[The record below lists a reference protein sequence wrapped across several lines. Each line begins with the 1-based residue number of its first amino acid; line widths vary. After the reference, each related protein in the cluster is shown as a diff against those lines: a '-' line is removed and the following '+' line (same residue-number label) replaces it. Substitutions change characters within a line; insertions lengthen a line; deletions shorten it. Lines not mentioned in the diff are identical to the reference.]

1 MFFNKYS
8 EKKDGAIRGYDIR
21 SGKVKALAIVIM
33 VICLLIVA
41 ICLFPALWVFFAS
54 FKDIK

>member
-41 ICLFPALWVFFAS
+41 ICLFLTMQSIQKRRWN
-54 FKDIK
+54 